1 MLSHGLLDALVPV
14 MREAGELIEAVR
26 VAGFETRGKTDLSP
40 VTEADERAEA
50 LITAVLTRLDPW
62 TPIVA
67 EEAHAAG
74 HRPPPAARF
83 WLIDPLDGTRDFVA
97 GRPAYSVNIA
107 LIEDDVP
114 VLGLVLSPRDGVLWA
129 GAHGAGAFRERPG
142 EGRAPIHT
150 RRAALP
156 PTVVV
161 SHSHLDDATREYLS
175 RLGMVDLEPAGSS
188 LKFCRLAEGSADVYP
203 RYGPTMEWD
212 TAAGDA
218 VLRAA
223 GGAMV
228 GPSGRPFAYA
238 KPGYRNG
245 AFLAVGDPALIATL
259 PPLEGRDAGPR
270 GGCAAA
276 SGRVR
281 EWVEGAYPHD
291 PRRARSGSSRGRC
304 RNRVRA
310 CAPSR
315 TGRRRRDGQPGT
327 AGAPSA
333 PSRSC

>member
-1 MLSHGLLDALVPV
+1 MLNLSALLDALVPV

-26 VAGFETRGKTDLSP
+26 VSGFETRGKTDLSP

-50 LITAVLTRLDPW
+50 LITAVLTGVDPG

-74 HRPPPAARF
+74 HRPPPCNRF

-97 GRPAYSVNIA
+97 GRAAYSVNIG
-107 LIEDDVP
+107 LIDHGVP

-129 GAHGAGAFRERPG
+129 GAAGAGAFRQAPGGERVAIAV
-142 EGRAPIHT
+142 RH
-150 RRAALP
+150 AAMP

-161 SHSHLDDATREYLS
+161 SHSHLDEATKEYLS
-175 RLGMVDLEPAGSS
+175 LMGMVTLEPAGSS

-223 GGAMV
+223 GGAMH
-228 GPSGRPFAYA
+228 GPSGRVFAYG
-238 KPGYRNG
+238 KPDYLNG
-245 AFLAVGDPALIATL
+245 AFLAVGDPRLFASL
-259 PPLEGRDAGPR
+259 PPL
-270 GGCAAA
+270 
-276 SGRVR
+276 
-281 EWVEGAYPHD
+281 
-291 PRRARSGSSRGRC
+291 
-304 RNRVRA
+304 
-310 CAPSR
+310 
-315 TGRRRRDGQPGT
+315 
-327 AGAPSA
+327 
-333 PSRSC
+333 

>member
-1 MLSHGLLDALVPV
+1 VSTNLPALLDALVPV
-14 MREAGELIEAVR
+14 MHAAGDLIEAVR
-26 VAGFETRGKTDLSP
+26 RAGFETHGKTDLSP

-50 LITAVLTRLDPW
+50 LIVAVLTDVDPG

-83 WLIDPLDGTRDFVA
+83 WLIDPLDGTRDFIA
-97 GRPAYSVNIA
+97 GRPAYSVNIG
-107 LIEDDVP
+107 LIADGVP

-129 GAHGAGAFRERPG
+129 GAAGAGAFRQDPG
-142 EGRAPIHT
+142 GDRKPIAV
-150 RRAALP
+150 RRAQVP

-161 SHSHLDDATREYLS
+161 SHSHLDDTTKKYLA
-175 RLGMVDLEPAGSS
+175 LMGLVALEPAGSS

-223 GGAMV
+223 GGAMH
-228 GPSGRPFAYA
+228 GPAGRPFAYG

-245 AFLAVGDPALIATL
+245 AFLAVGDAALFSSL
-259 PPLEGRDAGPR
+259 PPL
-270 GGCAAA
+270 
-276 SGRVR
+276 
-281 EWVEGAYPHD
+281 
-291 PRRARSGSSRGRC
+291 
-304 RNRVRA
+304 
-310 CAPSR
+310 
-315 TGRRRRDGQPGT
+315 
-327 AGAPSA
+327 
-333 PSRSC
+333 